1 MNTTKPLNTEAE
13 AKEIQLQH
21 SKPLKNTAPGISQ
34 EVIEELSEEINNML
48 SYAVYNGIIINTD
61 INSLVQNSSVD
72 DLINAHN
79 LLCKN
84 IAPASPKS
92 ISFIKAIIKNGSRK
106 SFINKFPGIRNL
118 LVLALIFLVLFI
130 GSGMSEQVNNDSLD
144 QGVLVNN
151 GFPLL
156 INFIYLASI
165 SGMGVLFFLLKN
177 ISISVKNG
185 TLIPEDSIE
194 YSTQII
200 LGIISGIIVSE
211 IISTGTIEAESATLL
226 NKGGLALLGGFSS
239 DAIFSILKGLIDRL
253 KNIFVTKNAT

>member
-1 MNTTKPLNTEAE
+1 
-13 AKEIQLQH
+13 
-21 SKPLKNTAPGISQ
+21 
-34 EVIEELSEEINNML
+34 
-48 SYAVYNGIIINTD
+48 
-61 INSLVQNSSVD
+61 
-72 DLINAHN
+72 
-79 LLCKN
+79 
-84 IAPASPKS
+84 
-92 ISFIKAIIKNGSRK
+92 
-106 SFINKFPGIRNL
+106 
-118 LVLALIFLVLFI
+118 
-130 GSGMSEQVNNDSLD
+130 MSEQVNNDSLD
-144 QGVLVNN
+144 QGVLGNN

-200 LGIISGIIVSE
+200 LGIISGIIMSE
-211 IISTGTIEAESATLL
+211 IISTGSIGAESVTLL

-253 KNIFVTKNAT
+253 KNLFVPAKN

>member
-1 MNTTKPLNTEAE
+1 MNTITPPDIKTETKKTQN
-13 AKEIQLQH
+13 
-21 SKPLKNTAPGISQ
+21 SKPLIGISPGISQ

-84 IAPASPKS
+84 IAPATPKS
-92 ISFIKAIIKNGSRK
+92 ISFIKDTIKNGSRK
-106 SFINKFPGIRNL
+106 SFINKLPGIRNL
-118 LVLALIFLVLFI
+118 LLLALVFLVLFI
-130 GSGMSEQVNNDSLD
+130 GSGMSEQVNNNSLD
-144 QGVLVNN
+144 QGVLGNN
-151 GFPLL
+151 GVSLL

-200 LGIISGIIVSE
+200 LGIISGIIMSE
-211 IISTGTIEAESATLL
+211 IISTGTIGAESVTLL

-239 DAIFSILKGLIDRL
+239 DAIFSILKGLIDKL
-253 KNIFVTKNAT
+253 KNLFIPAKN

>member
-1 MNTTKPLNTEAE
+1 MNTITPPVIKTETKKTQN
-13 AKEIQLQH
+13 
-21 SKPLKNTAPGISQ
+21 SKPLIGISPGISQ

-61 INSLVQNSSVD
+61 VNSLVQNSTVD

-84 IAPASPKS
+84 IAPATPKS
-92 ISFIKAIIKNGSRK
+92 ISFIKDTIKNGSRK
-106 SFINKFPGIRNL
+106 SFINKLPGIRNL
-118 LVLALIFLVLFI
+118 LLLAFAFLVLFI
-130 GSGMSEQVNNDSLD
+130 GSGMSEQVNNNSLD
-144 QGVLVNN
+144 QGFLGNN

-200 LGIISGIIVSE
+200 LGIIISE
-211 IISTGTIEAESATLL
+211 IISTGTIGAESVTLL

-239 DAIFSILKGLIDRL
+239 DAIFSILKGLIDKL
-253 KNIFVTKNAT
+253 KNLFIPAKN

>member
-1 MNTTKPLNTEAE
+1 MNTITPPEIKTEA
-13 AKEIQLQH
+13 KKTQN
-21 SKPLKNTAPGISQ
+21 SKPLIGTSPGISQ
-34 EVIEELSEEINNML
+34 QVIEELSEEINNML

-61 INSLVQNSSVD
+61 VNSLVQNSTVD

-84 IAPASPKS
+84 IAPATPKS
-92 ISFIKAIIKNGSRK
+92 ISFIKDTIKNGSRK
-106 SFINKFPGIRNL
+106 SFINKLPGIRNL
-118 LVLALIFLVLFI
+118 LLLAFAFLVLFI
-130 GSGMSEQVNNDSLD
+130 GSGMSKHVDNNSLD
-144 QGVLVNN
+144 QGILGNN

-165 SGMGVLFFLLKN
+165 SGMGVLFFMLKN

-200 LGIISGIIVSE
+200 LGIISGIIMSE
-211 IISTGTIEAESATLL
+211 IISTGTIGAESVTLL
-226 NKGGLALLGGFSS
+226 SKGGLALLGGFSS
-239 DAIFSILKGLIDRL
+239 DAIFSILKGLIDKL
-253 KNIFVTKNAT
+253 KNLFIPSKN

>member
-1 MNTTKPLNTEAE
+1 
-13 AKEIQLQH
+13 
-21 SKPLKNTAPGISQ
+21 
-34 EVIEELSEEINNML
+34 ML
-48 SYAVYNGIIINTD
+48 SYAVYNGITINTD
-61 INSLVQNSSVD
+61 VNSLVQNSTVD

-84 IAPASPKS
+84 IAPATPKS
-92 ISFIKAIIKNGSRK
+92 IFFIKDTIKNGLKK
-106 SFINKFPGIRNL
+106 SYINKLPSIRNL
-118 LVLALIFLVLFI
+118 LLLALVFLALFI
-130 GSGMSEQVNNDSLD
+130 CSGMSEHVSNNSLD
-144 QGVLVNN
+144 KGILGNN
-151 GFPLL
+151 GIPLL

-185 TLIPEDSIE
+185 TIIPEDSIE

-200 LGIISGIIVSE
+200 LGIISGIIMAE
-211 IISTGTIEAESATLL
+211 LISTGTIGAESVTLL

-253 KNIFVTKNAT
+253 KNLFIPAKN